1 MTTFKLYLL
10 KYNMKTI
17 TLPWSKSITNRD
29 FVLAALTSWQ
39 TILEGILL
47 SDDTYHMMN
56 ALRSIWIEVE
66 QNWTTAIINW
76 WLEKIKWD
84 DKVIDIGQSWTCMR
98 FLTAMIILNKIWSI
112 TLTGE
117 ERLLQRP
124 MWDLIDSLRQL
135 GVKFESNWTL
145 PPIKVFPSKLT
156 SNKIKMSWTSSSQFF
171 TALLQIAPVL
181 EKGLEIEVVWDLV
194 SKPYIDLTINEL
206 RKFGVKVENKDYK
219 KFVVQHAKYTPWK
232 LLVEWDAS
240 ALSYIACFCALHGW
254 SIIIENIWN
263 NSKQWDYKFL
273 DEMKIFWLEFESNW
287 EKTIIKA
294 PWIKNIDLS
303 KSRDYKVDFES
314 MPDASMSFMIMS
326 IFLPWKTHITWL
338 QTLNLKECLRID
350 AMRDELRKIWVEV
363 ESDSKSIKIG
373 EIDKNVIDS
382 QKQKVQGREIFS
394 EWTYESVS
402 EWEKMHS
409 DDEIWSFSEFIKIET
424 YNDHRIAMCFGTL
437 NTYIGNLEIL
447 NPNCV
452 AKTYPNFWEDLK
464 NLLTK

>member
-1 MTTFKLYLL
+1 
-10 KYNMKTI
+10 MKTLI
-17 TLPWSKSITNRD
+17 LPWSKSITNRD

-39 TILEGILL
+39 TILDWILL
-47 SDDTYHMMN
+47 SDDTKHMMN
-56 ALRSIWIEVE
+56 ALRDIWIEVKLDW
-66 QNWTTAIINW
+66 NRAIIEW
-76 WLEKIKWD
+76 WIEKLKWE
-84 DKVIDIGQSWTCMR
+84 DKQLYIWQSGTCMR
-98 FLTAMIILNKIWSI
+98 FLTAMIVLNKTWSI

-117 ERLLQRP
+117 ERLP
-124 MWDLIDSLRQL
+124 MGDLFDSLKQL
-135 GVKFESNWTL
+135 WVKFESNWNL
-145 PPIKVFPSKLT
+145 PPIKVYPSQIVT
-156 SNKIKMSWTSSSQFF
+156 NKITMNGTSSSQFF

-181 EKGLEIEVVWDLV
+181 ENWLELEVVWDLV

-206 RKFGVKVENKDYK
+206 RKFGVKVENQDYK
-219 KFVVQHAKYTPWK
+219 KFVVQHSKYIPWK

-254 SIIIENIWN
+254 TIKIENIGS

-273 DEMKIFWLEFESNW
+273 DEMKIFWLKFESDW
-287 EKTIIKA
+287 ESTIMIA

-303 KSRDYKVDFES
+303 KYRDYEVDFEA
-314 MPDASMSFMIMS
+314 MPDVSMSFMIMS
-326 IFLPWKTHITWL
+326 IFLPGKTHITWL

-350 AMRDELRKIWVEV
+350 AMRDELRKLWVEV

-373 EIDKNVIDS
+373 EIDKNVINS

-437 NTYIGNLEIL
+437 ETYIWNLEIL

-452 AKTYPNFWEDLK
+452 AKTYPNFWEDLEK
-464 NLLTK
+464 LKD

>member
-1 MTTFKLYLL
+1 
-10 KYNMKTI
+10 MKTL

-29 FVLAALTSWQ
+29 FVLAALTSGQ
-39 TILEGILL
+39 TVLEWILL
-47 SDDTYHMMN
+47 SDDTKHMMN

-66 QNWTTAIINW
+66 QSWTTATINW
-76 WLEKIKWD
+76 WIEKFRWD
-84 DKVIDIGQSWTCMR
+84 DKVLDIWQSGTCMR

-117 ERLLQRP
+117 DRLLQRP
-124 MWDLIDSLRQL
+124 MWDLFDGLKQL
-135 GVKFESNWTL
+135 WVKFESNWNL
-145 PPIKVFPSKLT
+145 PPIKVYPSEIT
-156 SNKIKMSWTSSSQFF
+156 TNKIKMSWTSSSQFF

-181 EKGLEIEVVWDLV
+181 ENGLEIEVVWDLV

-206 RKFGVKVENKDYK
+206 RKFGAKVENDNYK
-219 KFVVQHAKYTPWK
+219 YFKVLPEQYKAWK

-240 ALSYIACFCALHGW
+240 ALSYIACFCALHG
-254 SIIIENIWN
+254 SEIKIENIGS

-273 DEMKIFWLEFESNW
+273 EEMKIFWLKFESDW
-287 EKTIIKA
+287 EKTIMIA

-303 KSRDYKVDFES
+303 KYRDYKVDFEA
-314 MPDASMSFMIMS
+314 MPDVSMTFMIMS
-326 IFLPWKTHITWL
+326 IFLPGKTHITWL

-363 ESDSKSIKIG
+363 ESDSKSITIG
-373 EIDKNVIDS
+373 EIDLDLYRHS
-382 QKQKVQGREIFS
+382 CEGRNL
-394 EWTYESVS
+394 WNCQNP
-402 EWEKMHS
+402 
-409 DDEIWSFSEFIKIET
+409 IKIET

-437 NTYIGNLEIL
+437 ETYIGNLEIQ